1 MGITTQ
7 LKRID
12 MLRDTDAVATI
23 AVKDLGKAARFYEE
37 TLGLSRADAEDDEAL
52 VFESGDTTINVY
64 QSSFAGTNK
73 ATALTWVVD
82 DVEDVVDTLKAKG
95 VKFEHYDLPDTT
107 REGDIHVSGDIR
119 VAWFKDPD
127 GNILSVAN
135 R

>member
-1 MGITTQ
+1 
-7 LKRID
+7 
-12 MLRDTDAVATI
+12 MLGNTDAVAML

-37 TLGLSRADAEDDEAL
+37 TLGLSRADTEDDEAI

-64 QSSFAGTNK
+64 RSSFAGTNK
-73 ATALTWVVD
+73 ATALTWTVD
-82 DVEDVVDTLKAKG
+82 DIEDVVRRLRSKG
-95 VKFEHYDLPDTT
+95 ITFEHYDLPDTR
-107 REGDIHVSGDIR
+107 REGDVHVSGDIK